1 MSSSSKY
8 SSASERMAVMQT
20 IVHAVSE
27 RSGWYHDAMT
37 WKLSSGSLGS
47 VERLFGGS
55 EEMFVVLGN
64 GVGMETESQD
74 EVIGSRHKTV

>member
-27 RSGWYHDAMT
+27 RSEWYHDAMMR
-37 WKLSSGSLGS
+37 KLSSGRLGS

-55 EEMFVVLGN
+55 EEMFVVLGDN
-64 GVGMETESQD
+64 
-74 EVIGSRHKTV
+74 IGI